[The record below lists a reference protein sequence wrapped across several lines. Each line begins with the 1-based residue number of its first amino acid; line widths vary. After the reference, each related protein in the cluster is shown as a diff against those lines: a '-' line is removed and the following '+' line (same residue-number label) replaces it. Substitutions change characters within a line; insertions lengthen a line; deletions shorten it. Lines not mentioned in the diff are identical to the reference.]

1 MNDKLNKGIPSDR
14 LLLEWDLLATPVVNA
29 ANGIIN
35 SQSHWGDYPLYLNY
49 SIDEGLPV
57 PGNIEEIRND
67 NGVLIPIPKVI
78 QNVKMKSSE
87 VAADWR
93 MKVRDSVTG
102 LLADGYIIKGV
113 LVDAEM
119 GYYVLECIEG
129 ES

>member
-29 ANGIIN
+29 ANGIKN

-78 QNVKMKSSE
+78 QNVKVKFSE
-87 VAADWR
+87 IAADWR
-93 MKVRDSVTG
+93 MKVRVSVTG

-113 LVDAEM
+113 LVDSEM
-119 GYYVLECIEG
+119 GYYVLERIEG